1 MSDKEKRCS
10 LPSFPPKGGDGKN
23 ASSGRFAYE
32 GLERVFHEKARLG
45 ILTSLITHPDG
56 LLFADVKE
64 LCSLTDGN
72 LSRHL
77 QILVEAGLVEIWKN
91 SAGRRSQTL
100 CRITPRG
107 LSRFVEYLA
116 TLERV
121 VNDAARAEKTLKGNL
136 GAKGSLPHGWAPA

>member
-1 MSDKEKRCS
+1 MS
-10 LPSFPPKGGDGKN
+10 KGKP
-23 ASSGRFAYE
+23 ASGRFAYD

-45 ILTSLITHPDG
+45 ILCSLITHPDG
-56 LLFADVKE
+56 LLFADIKE

-77 QILVEAGLVEIWKN
+77 HTLVEAGLVEIWKN

-100 CRITPRG
+100 CRITPKG
-107 LSRFVEYLA
+107 QERFFAYVG

-121 VNDAARAEKTLKGNL
+121 VKDAARAGRTLKEQL
-136 GAKGSLPHGWAPA
+136 AAKESLPPGWVPA

>member
-1 MSDKEKRCS
+1 MPDKEKRN
-10 LPSFPPKGGDGKN
+10 PAP
-23 ASSGRFAYE
+23 GRFAYD

-45 ILTSLITHPDG
+45 ILTSLITHSDG
-56 LLFADVKE
+56 LLFSDIKE

-77 QILVEAGLVEIWKN
+77 HTLVDAGLVEIWKN
-91 SAGRRSQTL
+91 AAGRRSQTL

-107 LSRFVEYLA
+107 QERFFAYVT

-121 VNDAARAEKTLKGNL
+121 VKDAASAERTLKEHLPANE
-136 GAKGSLPHGWAPA
+136 SLPRGWAPA

>member
-1 MSDKEKRCS
+1 MPEKEK
-10 LPSFPPKGGDGKN
+10 KN
-23 ASSGRFAYE
+23 LASGRFAYE

-56 LLFADVKE
+56 LLFADIKE

-77 QILVEAGLVEIWKN
+77 HTLVEADLVKVWKN
-91 SAGRRSQTL
+91 AAGRRSQTL
-100 CRITPRG
+100 CRMRPKG
-107 LSRFVEYLA
+107 QERFFAYLA

-121 VNDAARAEKTLKGNL
+121 VKDAAPAEKMDTGE
-136 GAKGSLPHGWAPA
+136 SLPTGWAPA